1 MDSFYFKREERAFLS
16 VPDFAREMQE
26 DVWGGGAHTLEHL
39 ITGKRA
45 CACMQSAGRAVTV
58 GGLPSICTPL
68 LSEGTICGLLA
79 VLRNRQQLFV
89 LSQLQEYQEPVCHW
103 GLGSFWCAP
112 GVFVETLLRGA

>member
-1 MDSFYFKREERAFLS
+1 MRMHAECGESRDSGGFAF
-16 VPDFAREMQE
+16 
-26 DVWGGGAHTLEHL
+26 HL
-39 ITGKRA
+39 H
-45 CACMQSAGRAVTV
+45 
-58 GGLPSICTPL
+58 PPL

-103 GLGSFWCAP
+103 GRGSFWCAP